1 MMTAEYFCQDLGV
14 RCAVAGAGVAVV
26 SELPRLRIFGAA
38 RWLSSEKAL
47 IQLSLYYKREDQL
60 WFSFFH
66 EAAHILLHGRRDI
79 FVDFDA
85 RSPDRQENE
94 ANRFA
99 SDHLIPAEAYRRFIS
114 RNNLSE
120 AAVLQFS
127 KQLGL
132 AP

>member
-38 RWLSSEKAL
+38 RWLSPEKAL
-47 IQLSLYYKREDQL
+47 MQLSLYYKREDQL

-79 FVDFDA
+79 FVDLDTSA
-85 RSPDRQENE
+85 IDKQEVE
-94 ANRFA
+94 ANQFA
-99 SDHLIPAEAYRRFIS
+99 SDHLIPANAYARFVTRRNFS
-114 RNNLSE
+114 AS
-120 AAVLQFS
+120 AVLQFA
-127 KQLGL
+127 KRVNIE
-132 AP
+132 P